1 MLRIGKYDLSAYL
14 LLQKRVSLNGA
25 TTFIQDA
32 AGEHF

>member
-1 MLRIGKYDLSAYL
+1 MLGTGKYDLPAYL
-14 LLQKRVSLNGA
+14 LLQKRVSFNGA